1 MDDEK
6 KTEGQT
12 LIDYRLDKIEKKL
25 DTVTDILLQTQAQEL
40 RLASLEKGIGELK
53 KDMES
58 KIAEHK
64 KEWAEEIS
72 ELKTAIDNI
81 TKAKTRNIDRW
92 LTPLISAL
100 VSGGVAFILI
110 KVGLK

>member
-1 MDDEK
+1 MDENEK
-6 KTEGQT
+6 TQ

-40 RLASLEKGIGELK
+40 RLAALEKGICELK
-53 KDMES
+53 SNMEQ

-64 KEWAEEIS
+64 KEWAEEIDD
-72 ELKTAIDNI
+72 LKTAIENI
-81 TKAKTRNIDRW
+81 NKAKTKNIDRW

-100 VSGGVAFILI
+100 VSGAVAFILI
-110 KVGLK
+110 KIGLK